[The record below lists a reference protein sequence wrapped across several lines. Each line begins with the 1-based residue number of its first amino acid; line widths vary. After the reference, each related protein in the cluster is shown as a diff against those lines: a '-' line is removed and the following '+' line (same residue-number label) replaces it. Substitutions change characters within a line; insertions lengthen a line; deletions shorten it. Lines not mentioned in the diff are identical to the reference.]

1 VVDDNQLGPQQG
13 GAQLAAPAIPN
24 SSQAVS
30 PATITTVAV
39 PSAVEKDAEAVAV
52 SLQHRVGAWLY
63 QIYQSNKILFYTII
77 PVMGVVYLVIK
88 YHDILIDLLLGSAKQ
103 LATQAQAKDAQLAAQ
118 AGATK
123 SQADALVTQA
133 QQAPAQEKP
142 VPDDWY
148 NK

>member
-1 VVDDNQLGPQQG
+1 MTDETNSTVIPTSAVGP
-13 GAQLAAPAIPN
+13 PAMTA
-24 SSQAVS
+24 SVTS
-30 PATITTVAV
+30 
-39 PSAVEKDAEAVAV
+39 SAVEKDVETAAV

-77 PVMGVVYLVIK
+77 PVMGVVYLAIK

-118 AGATK
+118 ADATK

-142 VPDDWY
+142 VPNDWY